1 LETISERKTWKI
13 LKRHFVHKGIRKVDA
28 VAAASLAGRPAF
40 QKAKTLSRWV
50 YRRRAHQ

>member
-1 LETISERKTWKI
+1 MPPAALEAVDAAV
-13 LKRHFVHKGIRKVDA
+13 LDA